1 MSQKSLRQ
9 ESSRRAGRI
18 SLFSW
23 YLLITILLV
32 ATTAPAI
39 AQNRIYRV
47 GVLVLGKQDRPH
59 LNGLRDGLKEAGYIE
74 GKNLF
79 LEMPVRKTPDELRI
93 VANTFV
99 NEKKNLVVTV
109 GTVET
114 RIAYEATR
122 EIPIVFMPTSDPVR
136 SGFVKSL
143 ARPDTNLTGLTY
155 YVDLRE
161 SGKQLEIFKEIVP
174 TMRKAVLFIDG
185 QPESPIDPR
194 SLAVA
199 RKVAARLG
207 IKLIEKPVEALVQA
221 EEVILS
227 SSNMT
232 TDGILISCASLFANL
247 EKIAAIS
254 RQKLIPL
261 HGCSSYH
268 VTEYNALSAYAP
280 DLYQIGRRA
289 AWYVNRISRGARPQ
303 ELPVET
309 PRKFELAINL
319 KTADAIGIKI
329 PPEVLQRA
337 DKVVK

>member
-1 MSQKSLRQ
+1 MI
-9 ESSRRAGRI
+9 RI
-18 SLFSW
+18 LFW
-23 YLLITILLV
+23 HFLITILLV
-32 ATTAPAI
+32 VNSLPAI
-39 AQNRIYRV
+39 SQTRAYRV
-47 GVLVLGKQDRPH
+47 GVLMLGRQDRPH
-59 LNGLRDGLKEAGYIE
+59 LKGLRDGLKEAGYIE
-74 GKNLF
+74 GKTLL
-79 LEMPVRKTPDELRI
+79 LEMPLTKTPDELRV

-99 NEKKNLVVTV
+99 SEKKDLIVTL
-109 GTVET
+109 GNIET
-114 RIAYEATR
+114 TIAYETTR

-143 ARPDTNLTGLTY
+143 ASPGKNLTGLTY

-174 TMRKAVLFIDG
+174 TLRRVVLFVDA
-185 QPESPIDPR
+185 QAESPIDAT
-194 SLAVA
+194 SLTVG
-199 RKVAARLG
+199 RNVAAHLR
-207 IKLIEKPVEALVQA
+207 IELIEKPVKSLAEA
-221 EEVILS
+221 ERVIPS
-227 SSNMT
+227 ISNDT
-232 TDGILISCASLFANL
+232 KNGILITCTSLL
-247 EKIAAIS
+247 SDLKGIAAIS
-254 RQKLIPL
+254 RQRLIPL

-268 VTEYNALSAYAP
+268 VTEYNALSSYAP

-289 AWYVNRISRGARPQ
+289 AWYVDRILKGARPQ